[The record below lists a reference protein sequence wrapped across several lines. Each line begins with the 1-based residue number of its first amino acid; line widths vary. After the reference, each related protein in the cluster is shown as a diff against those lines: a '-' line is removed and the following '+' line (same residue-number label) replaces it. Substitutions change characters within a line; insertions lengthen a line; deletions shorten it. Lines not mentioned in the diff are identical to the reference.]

1 LDASDTDMT
10 DDENTKGTSAS
21 GSIRYSINTAKQ
33 KSTTSKPHSTGTSH
47 SNDGISR
54 NIEGKTLKVKNVE
67 ETYCC
72 LPSPH
77 FDIITFDFSIN

>member
-1 LDASDTDMT
+1 LDARDTYT
-10 DDENTKGTSAS
+10 DDESTNEKPAS
-21 GSIRYSINTAKQ
+21 DSKRYSANTTKQ
-33 KSTTSKPHSTGTSH
+33 KSTTSKRHSTGTSH